1 MGAPLRPNRVQPRVC
16 RRVLAEALGA
26 AAAAAVLEETAIAG
40 LPEWVAVGPRDLAAL
55 AAELDPFVRL
65 YRALLARTDRATA
78 LAVARRA
85 IVESG
90 AIGHAHAAVAQRGG
104 DEEGLNLTSPPPPGF
119 RAPADELE
127 RRFALAMRQFSCEG
141 RLLAYTPETV
151 HFHVTD
157 CNWCRAMHDA
167 QTPELIEFFC
177 ETDERFMDHHPT
189 HRLELPG
196 TIGRG
201 HAHCDFRFIPRGTH
215 VRRDS
220 GGAS

>member
-1 MGAPLRPNRVQPRVC
+1 V
-16 RRVLAEALGA
+16 AEALGEA
-26 AAAAAVLEETAIAG
+26 VAAVVVEETAIAG

-65 YRALLARTDRATA
+65 YRVLLGRTDRATA

-90 AIGHAHAAVAQRGG
+90 AVGHAHAAVAQRRG
-104 DEEGLNLTSPPPPGF
+104 DQEGLNLTSPPPTGF
-119 RAPADELE
+119 QTSADELE
-127 RRFALAMRQFSCEG
+127 HRFALAMRQFSCEG
-141 RLLAYTPETV
+141 RLLAYTSETV
-151 HFHVTD
+151 HFHITD
-157 CNWCRAMHDA
+157 CNWCRAMQAA
-167 QTPELIEFFC
+167 QAPELIDFFC

-189 HRLELPG
+189 HRLELPV

-201 HAHCDFRFIPRGTH
+201 HAYCDFRFVRRATH
-215 VRRDS
+215 GRRDS